1 MTAPLRSL
9 DVAAG
14 IIWRQGCFL
23 AACRPQGKPHAGFW
37 EFPGGKLEQNERPLD
52 ALCRELREELTIHV
66 QRAAFWRLAEHDY
79 PERGIH
85 VRLHFF
91 HVTAFLGTPCR
102 AEGQT
107 LRWVHASEALTLPFL
122 PADRAIV
129 AALAD
134 EKSTF
139 LPGPA
144 AEAAAS

>member
-1 MTAPLRSL
+1 MSSALRSL

-14 IIWRQGCFL
+14 VIWREGRFL
-23 AACRPQGKPHAGFW
+23 AACRPAGKPHAGFW
-37 EFPGGKLEQNERPLD
+37 EFPGGKLERGERPLD
-52 ALCRELREELTIHV
+52 ALCRELLEELDIHV

-91 HVTAFLGTPCR
+91 HVTAFLGDPRR

-107 LRWVHASEALTLPFL
+107 LRWLQPGEALTLPFL

-129 AALAD
+129 ADLAA
-134 EKSTF
+134 
-139 LPGPA
+139 GR
-144 AEAAAS
+144 